1 MKKERG
7 TISGRLRRL
16 LPCALFLVVITGMTG
31 AAELFRE
38 REILFPEAAAIALG
52 ALAPPRLA
60 WRTDKAGIL
69 VTIALCACIGVVIVR
84 FLPLPLAW
92 QLAAAYLAGQLA
104 AAYLAGQLVLLAMLI
119 PEQAVALYPMQA
131 LCASAVYIL
140 SALLYLLPEKTRR
153 GAFMQ

>member
-16 LPCALFLVVITGMTG
+16 LPCALFLVVISGMTG

-52 ALAPPRLA
+52 ALAAPRLA

-92 QLAAAYLAGQLA
+92 QLA

>member
-31 AAELFRE
+31 ATELFRE
-38 REILFPEAAAIALG
+38 REILFPEAAAITLG
-52 ALAPPRLA
+52 ALAAPRLV
-60 WRTDKAGIL
+60 WKTDKTGIH

-92 QLAAAYLAGQLA
+92 QLA

>member
-52 ALAPPRLA
+52 ALAAPRLA

-69 VTIALCACIGVVIVR
+69 VAIALCACIGVVIVR

-92 QLAAAYLAGQLA
+92 QLA

>member
-31 AAELFRE
+31 ATELFRE

-52 ALAPPRLA
+52 ALAAPRLA
-60 WRTDKAGIL
+60 WKTDKAGIL

-92 QLAAAYLAGQLA
+92 QLA

>member
-92 QLAAAYLAGQLA
+92 QLAAAYLAGQL
-104 AAYLAGQLVLLAMLI
+104 VLLAMLI